1 MAEVIIIGAGISGLS
16 CAWRLKQLGI
26 DAVILE
32 ATERAGGVIRT
43 ENING
48 YQIEWGPNSIQ
59 PAPAALKLI
68 DEAGLWDDLL
78 PPNPNIPRYIYL
90 NGQLRKVPFG
100 VLTFGGFARALREP
114 FVRSKSSGDES
125 VRDFFVRRFGKEVH
139 DRLVGPMLT
148 GIYATDT
155 AQLGMAAV
163 WPRMLEM
170 ERDSGSLTAAML
182 RSFTRRSTT
191 ARPAATTTKPRPK
204 GFTFTFPSGMET
216 LPARVA
222 QKLDIRY
229 GEHDVRIGSAPVTV
243 LTIPAYHA
251 VQLLKQ
257 SHPTLANL
265 LGRIRYS
272 PMIVAATSLA
282 ETSLKEPLRGFGFLT
297 PRSEGLHLLG
307 TIFSS
312 SLFPGRAPDGRVLL
326 TSFIGGSFEPE
337 ALVWPDDQ
345 VWDVV
350 CSELQRVLHSETK
363 PEPIALCR
371 HHKALPQYSIGHE
384 RWVAAFKEEV
394 RRTPGLFVTAN
405 YMEGASVPSCIEQGD
420 RTAHLV
426 AEYLHGGTGRL

>member
-1 MAEVIIIGAGISGLS
+1 MAEVIILGAGISGLS
-16 CAWRLKQLGI
+16 CAWTLKQLGI

-32 ATERAGGVIRT
+32 ATERPGGVIRT

-90 NGQLRKVPFG
+90 NGQLRRVPFG
-100 VLTFGGFARALREP
+100 VLTFGGFARAMREL
-114 FVRSKSSGDES
+114 FVRSKSPGDES
-125 VRDFFVRRFGKEVH
+125 VRDFFIRRFGKEAH

-170 ERDSGSLTAAML
+170 ERDYGSLTAAML
-182 RSFTRRSTT
+182 RSFTRRSTP
-191 ARPAATTTKPRPK
+191 ARPAATPTKPRPK
-204 GFTFTFPSGMET
+204 GFTFTFPSGLET

-229 GEHDVRIGSAPVTV
+229 GQQDVRIGSAPVTV
-243 LTIPAYHA
+243 LAIPAYQA

-257 SHPTLANL
+257 PHPSLSDLLAK
-265 LGRIRYS
+265 IRYS

-307 TIFSS
+307 AIFSS

-384 RWVAAFKEEV
+384 RWVAALKEEV